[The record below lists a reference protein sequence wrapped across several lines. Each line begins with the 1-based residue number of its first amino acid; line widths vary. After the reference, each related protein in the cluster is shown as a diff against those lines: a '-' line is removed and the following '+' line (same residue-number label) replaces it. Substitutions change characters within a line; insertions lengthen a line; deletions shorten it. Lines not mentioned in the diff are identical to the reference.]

1 MDYFDY
7 ENGDLYCEDVP
18 VQEIV
23 DDVGTPC
30 YVYSRRTYNEHL
42 EKLQDAFEDLDPLLC
57 YSVKANTNPTI
68 LRDLEEAG
76 SGFDVVS
83 GGELSVVL
91 DTGVDPKKIFFS
103 GVGKSKEELKQAI
116 NAEILAINVE
126 SEQEL
131 EAIEQLSS
139 SNSSDYKPGICIR
152 VNPDV
157 DPDTHRYITT
167 GKKENKFG
175 VDPRTAKQMARKAI
189 SSDHLNF
196 RGLHSHIGSQI
207 TQVEP
212 YKEAVS
218 RNIDLINE
226 LQEIDESVRLLNM
239 GGGFGIYYKDRKAK
253 PAKAFADGVTP
264 LLEDEDINFTIEPGR
279 FIVGNAG
286 ILLTEVLYKKPSA
299 NRTFVICDAGMNHMI
314 RPALYDAY
322 HRIWPAHTESSV
334 NGRVPNEEE
343 WDGDMVQSNVVGP
356 ICETTD
362 FFSQERDLPPVR
374 QGDLLSLFSAGAYGY
389 VMSSHY
395 NLHPRPTE
403 VLVEGDQYKRISRR
417 EKLEDMTNQFLLNDS
432 WTSSSTK

>member
-7 ENGDLYCEDVP
+7 DDGDLHCEEIP
-18 VQEIV
+18 VDEIV
-23 DDVGTPC
+23 NDVGTPC
-30 YVYSRRTYNEHL
+30 YVYSRRTYREHL
-42 EKLQDAFEDLDPLLC
+42 QKLQDAFEHLDPLLC
-57 YSVKANTNPTI
+57 YSVKAKTNPTI
-68 LRDLEEAG
+68 LNDLKEHG

-91 DTGVDPKKIFFS
+91 DTGVDPKKVFFS
-103 GVGKSKEELKQAI
+103 GVGKSKEELQQAI
-116 NAEILAINVE
+116 DAGILAINVE

-131 EAIEQLSS
+131 DRIEKLAKDSGET
-139 SNSSDYKPGICIR
+139 PGICIR

-157 DPDTHRYITT
+157 DPETHRYITT

-175 VDPRTAKQMARKAI
+175 VDPRTALNMAESALE
-189 SSDHLNF
+189 SDHLNF

-218 RNIDLINE
+218 RNVDLMKK
-226 LQEIDESVRLLNM
+226 LQELDEGVQLLNM

-253 PAKAFADGVTP
+253 PASAFAEGVTP
-264 LLEDEDINFTIEPGR
+264 ILEDENINFTIEPGR

-286 ILLTEVLYKKPSA
+286 ILLTEVQYKKPSA

-322 HRIWPAHTESSV
+322 HRIWPAHTDSSV
-334 NGRVPNEEE
+334 NGRAPNEEK
-343 WDGDMVQSNVVGP
+343 WDGELVQSNVVGP

-362 FFSQERDLPPVR
+362 FFSQERDLPPVE

-395 NLHPRPTE
+395 NLHPRPAE
-403 VLVEGDQYKRISRR
+403 VLVDGDQYRKITRR
-417 EKLEDMTNQFLLNDS
+417 EKLEDMTNQFLTDEK
-432 WTSSSTK
+432 WKTSGRD

>member
-7 ENGDLYCEDVP
+7 KQGELFCEQVP
-18 VQEIV
+18 VDDIV
-23 DDVGTPC
+23 EDVGTPC
-30 YVYSRRTYNEHL
+30 YVYSRRTYQEHL
-42 EKLQDAFEDLDPLLC
+42 KKLQDAFSHLDPLLC
-57 YSVKANTNPTI
+57 YSVKANTNPSI
-68 LRDLEEAG
+68 LQDLKEKG

-91 DTGVDPKKIFFS
+91 ETGVDPKKIFFS
-103 GVGKSKEELKQAI
+103 GVGKTEEELQQAI
-116 NAEILAINVE
+116 DAGILAINVE

-131 EAIEQLSS
+131 DTIESLAVPTE
-139 SNSSDYKPGICIR
+139 NKPGICIR

-175 VDPRTAKQMARKAI
+175 VDPRTAMDMARRSIK
-189 SSDHLNF
+189 SNKLNF

-207 TQVEP
+207 TDVEP
-212 YKEAVS
+212 YREAVS
-218 RNIDLINE
+218 RNVDLMNE
-226 LQEIDESVRLLNM
+226 LQELDEDVQLLNM
-239 GGGFGIYYKDRKAK
+239 GGGFGIYYKDRSAK
-253 PAKAFADGVTP
+253 PAQAFADAVTP
-264 LLEDEDINFTIEPGR
+264 LLEGERINFTIEPGR

-322 HRIWPAHTESSV
+322 HRIWPAHTDSDI
-334 NGRVPNEEE
+334 NGRVPDEEN
-343 WDGDMVQSNVVGP
+343 WDGDLVSSNVVGP

-362 FFSQERDLPPVR
+362 FFSQERDLPPVQ

-395 NLHPRPTE
+395 NLHPRPVE
-403 VLVEGDQYKRISRR
+403 VLVDGDRYKRISRR
-417 EKLEDMTNQFLLNDS
+417 EKLEDMTDQFLKNDS
-432 WTSSSTK
+432 WQTVSSK